1 MPTADDLHSLV
12 ASYAAT
18 VNSRDIEAYVAQ
30 FTEDAVQ
37 ADPVGGTP
45 NVGHDAIRTFWTQT
59 IEGSQGIDFETFGV
73 HSSGSA
79 VAFNFKV
86 TVALEGATSVI
97 EGIESFEVADDGR
110 IAYVRAYWDERDM
123 TFA

>member
-1 MPTADDLHSLV
+1 MPSADELHRLV

-37 ADPVGGTP
+37 ADPIGNPP
-45 NVGHDAIRTFWTQT
+45 NVGQEAIRAFWTQT
-59 IEGSQGIDFETFGV
+59 IEGSQGITFEPSGV
-73 HSSGSA
+73 HSSGQT

-86 TVALEGATSVI
+86 TVALEGATTVI
-97 EGIESFEVADDGR
+97 SGIETFEVAEDGR
-110 IAYVRAYWDERDM
+110 IAYVRAYWDDRDI
-123 TFA
+123 TFS

>member
-1 MPTADDLHSLV
+1 MPTADELHRLV

-18 VNSRDIEAYVAQ
+18 VNSRDIDAYVAQ

-37 ADPVGGTP
+37 ADPIGNPP
-45 NVGHDAIRTFWTQT
+45 NVGHDAIRAFWTQT
-59 IEGSQGIDFETFGV
+59 IEGSQGINFETSGV
-73 HSSGSA
+73 HSSGQT

-86 TVALEGATSVI
+86 AVSLDGSTMHI
-97 EGIESFEVADDGR
+97 EGIETFEVAEDGR
-110 IAYVRAYWDERDM
+110 IAYVRAYWDDRDT